1 MIRKKSCYSGTS
13 VCRGDGCFSA
23 EINPFLLT
31 TKAVGEK
38 STKQIS
44 LEVLHGDF

>member
-1 MIRKKSCYSGTS
+1 MIRKQKCSSGTS

-31 TKAVGEK
+31 TKAVEK
-38 STKQIS
+38 TKQIS
-44 LEVLHGDF
+44 WEVLHAFL